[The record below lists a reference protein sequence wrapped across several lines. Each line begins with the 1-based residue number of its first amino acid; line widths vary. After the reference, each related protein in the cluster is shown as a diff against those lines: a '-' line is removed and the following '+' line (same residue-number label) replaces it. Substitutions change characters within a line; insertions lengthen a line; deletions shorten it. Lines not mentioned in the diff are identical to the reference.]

1 MRKRN
6 RPETQLIQPMNPP
19 QMLTIPEVAAVLKI
33 GRTKVYDLIKHE
45 GLPVAQFGDLK
56 RVPVAK
62 LQKWLNERE
71 QQDIA

>member
-6 RPETQLIQPMNPP
+6 LPAPPLTQPVNLPH
-19 QMLTIPEVAAVLKI
+19 MLTISEVAAVLKL

-62 LQKWLNERE
+62 LQKWLEERQ

>member
-6 RPETQLIQPMNPP
+6 RPETQLIQPIIPP

-33 GRTKVYDLIKHE
+33 GKTKVYDLIKHE

-56 RVPVAK
+56 RVPIAK
-62 LQKWLNERE
+62 LEKWLADRE

>member
-1 MRKRN
+1 
-6 RPETQLIQPMNPP
+6 
-19 QMLTIPEVAAVLKI
+19 MLTISEVAAVLKL

-62 LQKWLNERE
+62 LQKWLEERQ

>member
-1 MRKRN
+1 MGKRN
-6 RPETQLIQPMNPP
+6 IPDDPLTASVNLPH
-19 QMLTIPEVAAVLKI
+19 MLTIPEVAAVLKL

-56 RVPVAK
+56 RVPVAR
-62 LQKWLNERE
+62 LQKWLEERQ

>member
-33 GRTKVYDLIKHE
+33 GRTKVYDLINHE

>member
-1 MRKRN
+1 MRKRKT
-6 RPETQLIQPMNPP
+6 PETLLTQPLNPP
-19 QMLTIPEVAAVLKI
+19 HMLTIQEVAAVLKI

-62 LQKWLNERE
+62 LQKWLDKRE

>member
-33 GRTKVYDLIKHE
+33 SRTKVYDLIKNE

-56 RVPVAK
+56 RVPIAK
-62 LQKWLNERE
+62 LEKWLADRE

>member
-6 RPETQLIQPMNPP
+6 ISDDPLTASVSLPH
-19 QMLTIPEVAAVLKI
+19 MLTIPEVAAVLKL

-62 LQKWLNERE
+62 LQQWLEER
-71 QQDIA
+71 QQKDIA

>member
-1 MRKRN
+1 MARQKIPTN
-6 RPETQLIQPMNPP
+6 ILP
-19 QMLTIPEVAAVLKI
+19 QYLSIPEVAILLGL

-56 RVPVAK
+56 RVPIAK
-62 LQKWLNERE
+62 LQKWLADRE